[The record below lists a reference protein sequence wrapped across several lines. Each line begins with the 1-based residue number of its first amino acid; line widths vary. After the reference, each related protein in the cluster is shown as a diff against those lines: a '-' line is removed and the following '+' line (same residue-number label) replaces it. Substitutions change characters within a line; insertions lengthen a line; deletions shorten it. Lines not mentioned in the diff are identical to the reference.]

1 MPIQKIKSGRVITVT
16 SNNFVGENGMIFY
29 DEVLGDLRLG
39 DGSTP
44 GGRLLTFGSGG
55 TGTYIL
61 PVASSSILGGI
72 KVGNYLTIDV
82 DGVLSV
88 NTASIYALPAATTS
102 TLGGIKVGTN
112 LTVTED
118 GTLNA
123 TSSSSYALPTAT
135 TSTLGGIKVGANLT
149 ITEDGTLSANT
160 STAGVSDTFKTI
172 VASSGSN
179 LVASGEDILSF
190 VAGTGLKI
198 TANPSASPYK
208 SLTFDITGYGNIDG
222 GAPDSIYGGITALD
236 GGGP

>member
-16 SNNFVGENGMIFY
+16 SDNFVGENGMIFY

-39 DGSTP
+39 DGHTP
-44 GGRLLTFGSGG
+44 GGRLLNFGGS
-55 TGTYIL
+55 YSL
-61 PVASSSILGGI
+61 P
-72 KVGNYLTIDV
+72 
-82 DGVLSV
+82 
-88 NTASIYALPAATTS
+88 P
-102 TLGGIKVGTN
+102 
-112 LTVTED
+112 
-118 GTLNA
+118 
-123 TSSSSYALPTAT
+123 AT
-135 TSTLGGIKVGANLT
+135 TSTLGGIKVGANLS
-149 ITEDGTLSANT
+149 ISLDGTLSANT